1 MPPSPTQNSGGRHR
15 SGSNASDH
23 PVAPQKRRR
32 LTDANSGNDHDVE
45 YITVSGARVHNLK
58 NLDVDIPRGKF
69 VVITGVSGSGK
80 SSLAFDTLFAEGQRR
95 YVESLSAYARQF
107 LGQLEKPDVDRID
120 GLSPAIAIDQ
130 RGVSSNP
137 RSTVGTITE
146 LYDHLRLLFA
156 RVGEPHCP
164 QCGRAVQSQSVQQ
177 MVDTIIAESEG
188 TRLILLAPVVRG
200 RKGEHRGV
208 FADALRAGFVR
219 ARVDGEIVE
228 ISPPPKLEKTRDHD
242 IDIVVDRIIIRDDLG
257 NRLADSV
264 ETALKLGGGFTTV
277 QIPGRD
283 DIHLSELLTCP
294 YDGISF
300 PEIEPRSFS
309 FNSPKGAC
317 TECAGLGIKMDF
329 DPDLVIPDRSI
340 SINAGAIAPW
350 SRIGGS
356 QNTTSRVVQA
366 LAKKHGFGLDEPV
379 YGIDPKKLD
388 LILHGVGDDR
398 LSVSLGPAGNEGRVM
413 DFEFEGVIPYLRRRY
428 KSTESDYVR
437 QDVER
442 YMAQHDCPV
451 CLGGRIRR
459 DSAAVKFGGRS
470 IVDVTRMSV
479 RDCMEFLGGVTLAGS
494 KLAVAEPILRELS
507 SRLAFLENVGL
518 EYLTLDRRSSTL
530 SGGEAQRIRLATQ
543 IGSRL
548 SGVLYILDE
557 PSIGL
562 HQRDND
568 RLLAT
573 LRDLRDGGNSVLVV
587 EHDEATIRSADWVI
601 DLGPGAGLDGGELIA
616 EGSVDDIGGVDRS
629 LTGSYLSGKASIEV
643 PSSRRSGNG
652 LEVIVEGA
660 SANNLQNI
668 DVRFPLGSLIGVTGV
683 SGSGKSSLV
692 VDILHRSA
700 ARRFFQS
707 REVPGAHLR
716 ISGLECLD
724 KVIDIDQSPIG
735 RTPRSNPATYSGAFG
750 PIRDLFAAVP
760 EARARGYKPGR
771 FSFNVKGGR
780 CEVCQGAG
788 VVRIE
793 MQFLPD
799 VYVECET
806 CDGLRYNREA
816 LEILY
821 RGYNIADVLAMSI
834 EAAADVFGSIPNIAR
849 RLESLQR
856 VGLGYLTLGQQA
868 TTLSGGEAQRVK
880 LATELAKRSTGK
892 TLYILDEPTTG
903 LHFDDVR
910 RLVDVLQK
918 LVDVGNTVVVIEHN
932 LDVIKCADWIVDL
945 GPEGGD
951 DGGLV
956 VAEGT
961 PEHIATTDTHTG
973 KFLYRAMM
981 PVNIEVG
988 AS

>member
-1 MPPSPTQNSGGRHR
+1 MQTVDIRNSNGGV
-15 SGSNASDH
+15 DH
-23 PVAPQKRRR
+23 IRVR
-32 LTDANSGNDHDVE
+32 
-45 YITVSGARVHNLK
+45 GARVHNLK
-58 NLDVDIPRGKF
+58 NLNVDIPRGKL

-107 LGQLEKPDVDRID
+107 LGQLEKPDVDLIE

-146 LYDHLRLLFA
+146 IHDHLRLLFA
-156 RVGEPHCP
+156 RVGDPHCP
-164 QCGRAVQSQSVQQ
+164 QCGRPVRSQSVQQ
-177 MVDTIIAESEG
+177 MVDTIMAKPEG

-200 RKGEHRGV
+200 RRGEHRGV

-219 ARVDGEIVE
+219 ARVDGDIMDV
-228 ISPPPKLEKTRDHD
+228 SPAPKLDKNRNHD
-242 IDIVVDRIIIRDDLG
+242 IDIVVDRIVVRDDLG
-257 NRLADSV
+257 NRLADSL
-264 ETALKLGGGFTTV
+264 ETALKLGGGFASV
-277 QIPGRD
+277 QVLGGD
-283 DIHLSELLTCP
+283 EVQLSELLTCP

-309 FNSPKGAC
+309 FNSPRGAC
-317 TECAGLGIKMDF
+317 PECDGLGVKMEF
-329 DPDLVIPDRSI
+329 DPDLVIPDRSL
-340 SINAGAIAPW
+340 SIRAGAIAPW

-356 QNTTSRVVQA
+356 QNTTSRVINA
-366 LAKKHGFGLDEPV
+366 LSRKHDFGLDDPIS
-379 YGIDPKKLD
+379 GIDPKKLD
-388 LILHGVGDDR
+388 LILYGIGDDR
-398 LSVSLGPAGNEGRVM
+398 VSVRLGPTGSEGRVM

-428 KSTESDYVR
+428 ESTESDYVR
-437 QDVER
+437 RDVER
-442 YMAQHDCPV
+442 YMAQRECPE
-451 CLGGRIRR
+451 CRGGRIRR
-459 DSAAVKFGGRS
+459 DSAAVKFAGQS
-470 IVDVTRMSV
+470 IVDVSWMSV
-479 RDCMEFLGGVTLAGS
+479 RDCLEFLAGVTLAGG
-494 KLAVAEPILRELS
+494 KQVVAEPILGELGA
-507 SRLAFLENVGL
+507 RLTFLKDVGL
-518 EYLTLDRRSSTL
+518 DYLTLDRRAATL

-562 HQRDND
+562 HQRDNA

-573 LRDLRDGGNSVLVV
+573 LEDLRDRGNSVLVV
-587 EHDEATIRSADWVI
+587 EHDEAAIRRADWIV
-601 DLGPGAGLDGGELIA
+601 DLGPGAGLNGGELIA
-616 EGSVDDIGGVDRS
+616 EGSVNIVEAAPRS
-629 LTGSYLSGKASIEV
+629 LTGNYLCGEQLIET
-643 PSSRRSGNG
+643 PGRRRGGNG
-652 LEVIVEGA
+652 LEITIEGA
-660 SANNLQNI
+660 SANNLKDI
-668 DVRFPLGSLIGVTGV
+668 DVRFPLAMFVGVTGV

-692 VDILHRSA
+692 NDVLYRSA
-700 ARRFFQS
+700 ARRFYRS
-707 REVPGAHLR
+707 REVPGAHRR
-716 ISGLECLD
+716 ISGLEWLD
-724 KVIDIDQSPIG
+724 KVIDIDQSAIG
-735 RTPRSNPATYSGAFG
+735 RTPRSNPATYSGTFG
-750 PIRDLFAAVP
+750 PIRELFAAVP

-806 CDGLRYNREA
+806 CNGLRYNREA
-816 LEILY
+816 LEIRY
-821 RGYNIADVLAMSI
+821 RGYNVADVLAMSVNL
-834 EAAADVFGSIPNIAR
+834 AADVFGSIPNIAR

-910 RLVDVLQK
+910 RLVDVLQQ
-918 LVDVGNTVVVIEHN
+918 LVDAGNTVVVIEHN
-932 LDVIKCADWIVDL
+932 LDVIKSTDWVIDL
-945 GPEGGD
+945 GPDGGEGG
-951 DGGLV
+951 GRI
-956 VAEGT
+956 VAEGK
-961 PEHIATTDTHTG
+961 PEHIATTDTYTG
-973 KFLYRAMM
+973 RFLSAVLQPRGGVA
-981 PVNIEVG
+981 I
-988 AS
+988 A